1 MKSQARAKR
10 PYDASRRQEQARA
23 TRRAVVDAAARLFVR
38 EGYAGTSAD
47 EIAAKAG
54 VCRAT
59 VFAVGG
65 KGDLLKLAYDFAVGG
80 DDEEIRLVERPRSR
94 EVRAAP
100 DARSYLRGYAGLV
113 TDIYVRLAALHEV
126 VRAASHSDSEV
137 GALWRKINADRRR
150 GADTIV
156 ADLRAREPLRDGL
169 DESSAADIV
178 WTLND
183 AVHYDMLVNR
193 RGWSKERFEE
203 WLAGALER
211 ELLREKRRAR

>member
-23 TRRAVVDAAARLFVR
+23 TRRAVVDAASRLFVR
-38 EGYAGTSAD
+38 KGYAGTSAD

-137 GALWRKINADRRR
+137 GALWRKINADRPNASSVTRCS
-150 GADTIV
+150 
-156 ADLRAREPLRDGL
+156 
-169 DESSAADIV
+169 SSAGSMTFSRNGCIASDGA
-178 WTLND
+178 T
-183 AVHYDMLVNR
+183 AFTR
-193 RGWSKERFEE
+193 TF
-203 WLAGALER
+203 AGAASIAA
-211 ELLREKRRAR
+211 ARVSAITPAFAAA